1 MLDIVDRRPHI
12 WHVNLQTNK
21 SYRSHRAD
29 VTDAAVETLRP
40 LVAADGEFDIPNID
54 GRKLW
59 VTRSGKLLLATV
71 QAETP
76 ICTIAVA
83 AQTVGADR
91 LWQMLHE
98 NIKLATRADY
108 LPPDNPWAAIRTEI
122 GLADHPADIEW
133 LSDFERCLAWTWLEK
148 VGPKR

>member
-21 SYRSHRAD
+21 SYRSHRTD

-40 LVAADGEFDIPNID
+40 LVAADGEFDIPNIP

-71 QAETP
+71 QAENP

-83 AQTVGADR
+83 AQTVGADK

-108 LPPDNPWAAIRTEI
+108 LPSDNPWSAVRTEV
-122 GLADHPADIEW
+122 GLADHPDDIEW
-133 LSDFERCLAWTWLEK
+133 LTDFERCLAWTWIER

>member
-1 MLDIVDRRPHI
+1 MLDIVDRRSHI

-21 SYRSHRAD
+21 SYRSHRTD
-29 VTDAAVETLRP
+29 VTDAAVDVLRP
-40 LVAADGEFDIPNID
+40 LVAADGEYDIPNID

-71 QAETP
+71 QAENP

-83 AQTVGADR
+83 AQTVGADK

-108 LPPDNPWAAIRTEI
+108 LPSDNPWSAVRTEV
-122 GLADHPADIEW
+122 GLADHSDDIEW
-133 LSDFERCLAWTWLEK
+133 LMDFERCLAWTWIER